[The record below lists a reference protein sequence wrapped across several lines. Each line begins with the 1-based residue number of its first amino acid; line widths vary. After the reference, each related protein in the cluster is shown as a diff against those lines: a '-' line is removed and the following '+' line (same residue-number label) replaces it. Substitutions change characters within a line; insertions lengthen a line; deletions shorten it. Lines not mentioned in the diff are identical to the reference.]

1 MTDGTKPRMTLRFL
15 AWVIMQT
22 VEEFERKVGLAG
34 RLMRLVR
41 FGQVELGVSVGGES
55 KQRLLIHASSTAIY
69 LNYRHQ
75 SGSYQHIGSN

>member
-1 MTDGTKPRMTLRFL
+1 MTDGMEPRMTLRLL
-15 AWVIMQT
+15 AWVIAQT

-55 KQRLLIHASSTAIY
+55 NQMLLIHA
-69 LNYRHQ
+69 
-75 SGSYQHIGSN
+75 